1 MTTLT
6 IPELLE
12 RIEYPESD
20 GQPMADNTL
29 QWFWMVLI
37 KEGLERLYA
46 DDPQVFVAGN
56 FLWYPVEGDNRL
68 RVAPDVMV
76 VFGRPKGNRGSYQ
89 QWREGN
95 QPPQVVFEVVS
106 TCNTQ
111 AELLEKSDFYEEYS
125 KERQISPQ

>member
-68 RVAPDVMV
+68 RVAPGRDGGVRAAEGKSWLLPAMARGKSTAAGRLRSRLDV
-76 VFGRPKGNRGSYQ
+76 
-89 QWREGN
+89 
-95 QPPQVVFEVVS
+95 
-106 TCNTQ
+106 
-111 AELLEKSDFYEEYS
+111 
-125 KERQISPQ
+125 